1 MPPVIN
7 GALLSAQNL
16 RLFKLCFQ
24 SNKMLDTVNKICG
37 EQRKNRPDL
46 MVRSLNG
53 KASQEEINFEW
64 KIYS

>member
-1 MPPVIN
+1 MKFATRDQWSSVERTEFT
-7 GALLSAQNL
+7 

-53 KASQEEINFEW
+53 KASHKKRLI
-64 KIYS
+64 